1 MSSADDEGRSL
12 PGMKGEPISEQT
24 RAMRL
29 LLAGPREE
37 DYFLI
42 RDLLAQHAS
51 ARFELDHA
59 LTRKDATERLETT
72 AYDLVLLQQES
83 SNELLAAVLG
93 ALRGLDRAMPLL
105 VLTEH
110 ADEQKLVE
118 AVRGSFCEYISR
130 DELEQGTFLRT
141 VRWANDLHRR
151 EQQFGQTLQKL
162 HSAVEQSADIVII
175 TDAQAR
181 IEYVNPAFER
191 TTGYARAEVIGSTP
205 RLLKSGEHNPAFYDE
220 LWRTL
225 KAGEVFRG
233 VMINRKKSGE
243 SLVVDKTITPVRNGL
258 GEVTHFISNDRDIS
272 EVRRLE
278 TALFQAHKMDAIG
291 QLAGGVAHDF
301 NNLLMVISSYA
312 ELMLD
317 HVPPEHK
324 LHRNVQQILGASR
337 RAADLTRQLLAFGR
351 KQMQTLQIVDLNNIV
366 QGIARFLPR
375 LIGEDI
381 DLKIVAAEEL
391 GRVHVDP
398 GQIEQ
403 VLMNLAANARDAMP
417 DGGVLTIETRNIEL
431 DETYVHAQNLVR
443 PGEYVLLEVTDS
455 GTGIPPE
462 HLPHIFEPF
471 YTTKE
476 QGKGTGL
483 GLATVYGIVKQSGG
497 YIWVYSEKNLGTA
510 FKIYF
515 PRVRKQATPQT
526 EASPRAIED
535 VRGTETILVVEDE
548 QPVRSSLC
556 ECLRNYGY
564 TVLDAGCGTD
574 ALALAKDHKDPIHL
588 MISDMVMP
596 GMSGWQVAEALSA
609 IHSETKV
616 LFVSGYAE
624 QVVNSRI
631 NIHARDGFLQKPF
644 TLRAL
649 ALKVR
654 DVLKTNSAAAGA
666 RA

>member
-1 MSSADDEGRSL
+1 
-12 PGMKGEPISEQT
+12 
-24 RAMRL
+24 
-29 LLAGPREE
+29 
-37 DYFLI
+37 
-42 RDLLAQHAS
+42 
-51 ARFELDHA
+51 
-59 LTRKDATERLETT
+59 
-72 AYDLVLLQQES
+72 
-83 SNELLAAVLG
+83 
-93 ALRGLDRAMPLL
+93 
-105 VLTEH
+105 
-110 ADEQKLVE
+110 
-118 AVRGSFCEYISR
+118 
-130 DELEQGTFLRT
+130 
-141 VRWANDLHRR
+141 
-151 EQQFGQTLQKL
+151 
-162 HSAVEQSADIVII
+162 
-175 TDAQAR
+175 
-181 IEYVNPAFER
+181 
-191 TTGYARAEVIGSTP
+191 
-205 RLLKSGEHNPAFYDE
+205 
-220 LWRTL
+220 
-225 KAGEVFRG
+225 
-233 VMINRKKSGE
+233 
-243 SLVVDKTITPVRNGL
+243 VDKTITPVRNAQ

-381 DLKIVAAEEL
+381 DLKIVAGTEL

-417 DGGVLTIETRNIEL
+417 DGGVLTIETRNIDL

-497 YIWVYSEKNLGTA
+497 YIWVYSERNLGTA

-515 PRVRKQATPQT
+515 PRVRKQGMVQN
-526 EASPRAIED
+526 EACPRAIEE
-535 VRGTETILVVEDE
+535 VRGTETILIVEDE

-631 NIHARDGFLQKPF
+631 NIQARDGFLQKPF

-654 DVLKTNSAAAGA
+654 EILKAQSAAAGA
-666 RA
+666 GA